1 MGKLYAALHQAI
13 QSSDLVK
20 AQELQGISQQ
30 FVTELLEM
38 GVLPGIK
45 AIMTARG
52 IAAGPTRA
60 PLMPLSDKS
69 DAIVKRMS
77 NDPRFDPYLI
87 TA

>member
-1 MGKLYAALHQAI
+1 
-13 QSSDLVK
+13 
-20 AQELQGISQQ
+20 
-30 FVTELLEM
+30 
-38 GVLPGIK
+38 
-45 AIMTARG
+45 MTARG

>member
-45 AIMTARG
+45 
-52 IAAGPTRA
+52 P
-60 PLMPLSDKS
+60 
-69 DAIVKRMS
+69 
-77 NDPRFDPYLI
+77 
-87 TA
+87 